1 MTEEEKSQ
9 RSHIRN
15 LDRQRQR
22 LAREMRTDTVI
33 SYMLAQGQTAEV
45 ISRYLVVAHKVLNP
59 LQPDEVAKRIR
70 KRGGSEQFVQQC
82 SANNLPPDV
91 ELSVRSFLETD
102 KSARPTFEP
111 EVSEIQR
118 KIENPKI
125 RYLNTIRALYA
136 VGDPRGRELSDE
148 ELTCLDEYL
157 RKKSLSE
164 AELQHLDELVSDD
177 DLKRFQE
184 ISDLSAEDEIHR

>member
-45 ISRYLVVAHKVLNP
+45 ISRYLAVAHKVLNP
-59 LQPDEVAKRIR
+59 LQPDEIAKRIQ
-70 KRGGSEQFVQQC
+70 KRGGSAQFVQQC
-82 SANNLPPDV
+82 PADTVPPDV
-91 ELSVRSFLETD
+91 ELSVRSFLKTD
-102 KSARPTFEP
+102 ESARSAFEP
-111 EVSEIQR
+111 EASEMNR
-118 KIENPKI
+118 KIENPKV

-136 VGDPRGRELSDE
+136 AGDPRGRELSDE
-148 ELTCLDEYL
+148 ELTCLDEYR

-164 AELQHLDELVSDD
+164 AELQRLDELVSDD
-177 DLKRFQE
+177 DIKRFQE
-184 ISDLSAEDEIHR
+184 VNGPS